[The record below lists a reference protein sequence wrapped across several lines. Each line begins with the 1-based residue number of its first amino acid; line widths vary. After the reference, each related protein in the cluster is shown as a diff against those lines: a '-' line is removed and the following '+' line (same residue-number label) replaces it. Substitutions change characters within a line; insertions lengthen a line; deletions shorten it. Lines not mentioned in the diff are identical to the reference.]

1 MKLVNSNT
9 YIYILKSDYKIQ
21 NYNFKYTNIFRRN
34 HGINRGKGQGVV
46 EWTRN
51 DEIDDVIPLP
61 APLPNELASQDGQP
75 VKRAVA
81 RKSTTALKKPDQSS
95 SDANRIRWESKG
107 MYVILEDVLFW

>member
-1 MKLVNSNT
+1 MG
-9 YIYILKSDYKIQ
+9 
-21 NYNFKYTNIFRRN
+21 

-61 APLPNELASQDGQP
+61 APLPNELTQDGQP

-107 MYVILEDVLFW
+107 AVKPLEVDCAESCKFAKHQCTSLCIDDPKFSYDPEKYI